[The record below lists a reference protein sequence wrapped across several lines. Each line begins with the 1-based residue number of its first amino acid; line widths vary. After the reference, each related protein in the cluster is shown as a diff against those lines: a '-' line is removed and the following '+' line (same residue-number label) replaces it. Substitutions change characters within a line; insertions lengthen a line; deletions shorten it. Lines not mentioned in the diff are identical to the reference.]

1 MRRARTCRWLRMRP
15 YRVLLRAQGVFFFA
29 ARSSADC
36 ITIMAGFDLRQAQ
49 AIARRAPAVFQ

>member
-15 YRVLLRAQGVFFFA
+15 YRVLLRAQGVFFA